1 MLEANEL
8 RKGVTFE
15 LDGEL
20 YRVLDYQHIKVGR
33 GGATIRVKVRNL
45 RSGVTLEKTF
55 NSGDRVQD
63 IRLEKREVQYLYSD
77 GDLHHFMDT
86 ETYEQPILTA
96 ETLGDSIGYLTD
108 GTTIT
113 LLAYEGE
120 PIDVELPVTVDLEVV
135 HAEPGYA
142 GDTAQGATKEV
153 TVSTGLKVQT
163 PLFVEEG
170 DVIRIDTRSGSYV
183 TRV

>member
-1 MLEANEL
+1 MIDVTDL

-15 LDGEL
+15 LDDEL
-20 YRVLDYQHIKVGR
+20 YKVLDYHHIKIGR
-33 GGATIRVKVRNL
+33 GGATVRIKVRDL
-45 RSGVTLEKTF
+45 RSGATLEKTF

-63 IRLEKREVQYLYSD
+63 IRLEKREVQYLYAD
-77 GDLHHFMDT
+77 DHLYHFMDT
-86 ETYEQPILTA
+86 ETYEQPVLSA
-96 ETLGDSIGYLTD
+96 ETLEDSIDYLTD
-108 GTTIT
+108 GTTLT
-113 LLAYEGE
+113 LLTYDGE

-135 HAEPGYA
+135 DAEPGYA

-163 PLFVEEG
+163 PLFVVVG
-170 DVIRIDTRSGSYV
+170 DVIRVDTRDGTYI

>member
-86 ETYEQPILTA
+86 ETYEQPILSA

-108 GTTIT
+108 GTIIT
-113 LLAYEGE
+113 LLTYEGE

-153 TVSTGLKVQT
+153 KVSTGLKVQT

-170 DVIRIDTRSGSYV
+170 DIIRIDTRSGSYV

>member
-86 ETYEQPILTA
+86 ETYEQPILSA

-108 GTTIT
+108 GTTIA
-113 LLAYEGE
+113 LLTYDGE
-120 PIDVELPVTVDLEVV
+120 PIDVELPVTVELEVV

-153 TVSTGLKVQT
+153 RVSTGLKVQT

>member
-8 RKGVTFE
+8 RKSVTFE
-15 LDGEL
+15 LDSEL

-86 ETYEQPILTA
+86 ETYEQPILSA

-113 LLAYEGE
+113 LLTYDGE

-153 TVSTGLKVQT
+153 RVSTGLKVQT

>member
-1 MLEANEL
+1 MIDVTNL

-15 LDGEL
+15 LDDEL
-20 YRVLDYQHIKVGR
+20 YIVLEYQHIKVAR

-45 RSGVTLEKTF
+45 RSGATLEKTF

-63 IRLEKREVQYLYSD
+63 FRLEKREVQYLYTD
-77 GDLHHFMDT
+77 GDLYHFMDT
-86 ETYEQPILTA
+86 ETSEQPALSGDL
-96 ETLGDSIGYLTD
+96 LGDAINYLTD
-108 GTTIT
+108 GMT
-113 LLAYEGE
+113 LFLLTYEGE
-120 PIDVELPVTVDLEVV
+120 AIDIELPVTIELEVV
-135 HAEPGYA
+135 DAEPGFA

-163 PLFVEEG
+163 PLFVEVG
-170 DVIRIDTRSGSYV
+170 DVIRIDTRNGNYL